1 MVIALGNPKVRL
13 GGETKNKR
21 WKRMRHGN
29 LQTAYLGVR
38 SASPQGTSFEDS
50 CPWPTPI
57 RQTLNIRLLHC
68 EIWQTRKK
76 LIHISKSSILLQSN
90 SGAFPPPP
98 FPALSHPHSSSTLSE
113 YDQYT
118 ALPVATGPSER
129 LPNARSWPAPRGAGM
144 VSCRW
149 FNSPNNITRPAYS
162 PPIEEA
168 KEAMGQN
175 PQTEADVYAT
185 GDRIPRG

>member
-1 MVIALGNPKVRL
+1 MIALGNPKVRL

-38 SASPQGTSFEDS
+38 SASPKAHLLKIPVLGQLQFAKLSTS
-50 CPWPTPI
+50 
-57 RQTLNIRLLHC
+57 RLLHC

-76 LIHISKSSILLQSN
+76 LFHISKSSILLQSN
-90 SGAFPPPP
+90 SGTFPPLPS
-98 FPALSHPHSSSTLSE
+98 PALSHPHSSSTLSE

-144 VSCRW
+144 VSCRC

-162 PPIEEA
+162 PPIEGA